1 MALMEF
7 LLLLSAMLTA
17 LTGAIT
23 GVRAPD
29 VPVQQ
34 VAGASGSARVA
45 EAVTETLRQ
54 PVVPLG
60 ASRPNFVDIHLA
72 AAPQATIPLYAD
84 RLRE

>member
-1 MALMEF
+1 MEF

-23 GVRAPD
+23 GVRAPE

-34 VAGASGSARVA
+34 VAGAASVAHAAEKVA
-45 EAVTETLRQ
+45 EAIT
-54 PVVPLG
+54 
-60 ASRPNFVDIHLA
+60 RP
-72 AAPQATIPLYAD
+72 AAPVAGIRPGFVAVHITAAPRASVPLYAD

>member
-1 MALMEF
+1 MEF

-23 GVRAPD
+23 GVRAPE

-34 VAGASGSARVA
+34 VAGAARVA
-45 EAVTETLRQ
+45 QVAEKLAETAVRPSS
-54 PVVPLG
+54 PVVATLPDFEAIYLT
-60 ASRPNFVDIHLA
+60 ASPRSDV
-72 AAPQATIPLYAD
+72 PLYAD